1 MIGPATGV
9 LLLLAAAAA
18 ALAPPAAP
26 PRCAGVT
33 LPAMLTRYAM
43 LTRTQDIQH
52 LSRLYGR
59 DGLLIGPGGAP
70 ITGAGEVEQYL
81 SGFGGYLVTDDAMVI
96 DRIEPVPGGWRSTGH
111 FSQHGTTPDKKPYAA
126 QGSFVAD
133 WACERHSWRVL
144 RMQTAPG
151 EAQ

>member
-1 MIGPATGV
+1 MIGPVAGV
-9 LLLLAAAAA
+9 LLFLLAPAS
-18 ALAPPAAP
+18 ALADPP
-26 PRCAGVT
+26 PRCGRVT
-33 LPAMLTRYAM
+33 LPAMVERYAT

-81 SGFGGYLVTDDAMVI
+81 SGFGGYLVIDDAMVI
-96 DRIEPVPGGWRSTGH
+96 DRIEPVPGGWRSAGH
-111 FSQHGTTPDKKPYAA
+111 FSQHGTTPDKKPFAA

-144 RMQTAPG
+144 QMRTAPG